1 MKLKYYLRALG
12 LGIFVTALILTVSSG
27 LHGMSDDDVRQRAK
41 ELGMTEAKNQV
52 LSDVREQ
59 QNTEASKEAGEQVP
73 SASQPEE
80 VIQETEEGSESSEPV
95 EESKA
100 DTQPESMAGEG
111 MVEESIET
119 GESIGTGEPSENP
132 EPEETIRES
141 EPQPEAGLADEMVEI
156 EIVRGDS
163 SQIVAQKLF
172 DAGLVTDAKAYD
184 RFLCSNRY
192 DYGIRIGT
200 YQIAKGSTNEQ
211 IAKIITGN

>member
-1 MKLKYYLRALG
+1 MKLKYYLRTLG
-12 LGIFVTALILTVSSG
+12 LGIFVTALILTISSG
-27 LHGMSDDDVRQRAK
+27 LHGMSDDEVIQRAK
-41 ELGMTEAKNQV
+41 ELGMTEAKTQV

-80 VIQETEEGSESSEPV
+80 TVQETEESAETSEPV
-95 EESKA
+95 EESEA
-100 DTQPESMAGEG
+100 DTQPENMAGESIA
-111 MVEESIET
+111 EEDLET
-119 GESIGTGEPSENP
+119 GESIGTGEPSVNP
-132 EPEETIRES
+132 EPEETLRES
-141 EPQPEAGLADEMVEI
+141 ESQPEPGLADEMAEI

-200 YQIAKGSTNEQ
+200 YRIAKGSTNEQ